1 MKDVEACRSFLSQFV
16 AIPDTRLGKAIRYF
30 QKRSVSFFMFLE
42 DPFLDPTNN
51 EVEQTAKAFATARK
65 NFLFAKSENGG
76 ETAGILT
83 TIVKTAVANDLYPD
97 EYIIRILKNRNELIS
112 NTEKFLPW
120 NPWMREGIDIK
131 NEVPFTR
138 TKICLSG

>member
-1 MKDVEACRSFLSQFV
+1 MFRESESIIRVLERCFRKFKRFYFLPVFE
-16 AIPDTRLGKAIRYF
+16 AIRYY
-30 QKRSVSFFMFLE
+30 QKRSASFFKFLE

-83 TIVKTAVANDLYPD
+83 TIVKTAVANGLYPD
-97 EYIIRILKNRNELIS
+97 EYIIRILKNRNAVIS

-120 NPWMREGIDIK
+120 NPSMREGIEIK
-131 NEVPFTR
+131 R
-138 TKICLSG
+138 